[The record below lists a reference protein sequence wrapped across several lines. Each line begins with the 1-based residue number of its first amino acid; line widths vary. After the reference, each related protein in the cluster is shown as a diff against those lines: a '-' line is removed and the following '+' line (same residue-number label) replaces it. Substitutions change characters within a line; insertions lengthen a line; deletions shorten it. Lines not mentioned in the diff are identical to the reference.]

1 MKRTTLAVAAAALMI
16 CSANAQD
23 DLAPITLNAPDL
35 NRPASLMQA
44 FSKRASNTNYA
55 DRALSLQDMSD
66 LLWAANGFNRPAEKK
81 RTAPSA
87 LNFQDIDIY
96 VFLAEG
102 AYFYDA
108 EASVLKPVAKGDFR
122 AEIVPQL
129 PPKDMPHP
137 PALLVLV
144 SDLARHTRNPSEP
157 GKAKAATIDAGTL
170 KTAALDAGIVSQNI
184 SIFCAGVGM
193 VTRCRAS
200 LNTEKLKGI
209 LNLSDAQLP
218 ILNHPVGYGK

>member
-1 MKRTTLAVAAAALMI
+1 MKHASAAFVIATAVMTACAVH
-16 CSANAQD
+16 AQD
-23 DLAPITLNAPDL
+23 DLAPIALNAPDL

-44 FSKRASNTNYA
+44 FSNRASNTNYA
-55 DRALSLQDMSD
+55 DRALSIQDLSD

-108 EASVLKPVAKGDFR
+108 EASVLTPVAKGDFR

-144 SDLARHTRNPSEP
+144 SDLARFTRGSD
-157 GKAKAATIDAGTL
+157 DAGKL
-170 KTAALDAGIVSQNI
+170 RTASIDVGIVSQNI

-200 LNTEKLKGI
+200 LNEPKLREVLK
-209 LNLSDAQLP
+209 LRDKQVPL
-218 ILNHPVGYGK
+218 LNHPVGYKK

>member
-1 MKRTTLAVAAAALMI
+1 MKRTTLVIATAAMMI
-16 CSANAQD
+16 CSANAQN

-108 EASVLKPVAKGDFR
+108 EASVLKPIAKGDFR

-144 SDLARHTRNPSEP
+144 SDLARFTRGSDDAD
-157 GKAKAATIDAGTL
+157 KLRTASIDV
-170 KTAALDAGIVSQNI
+170 GIVSQNI

-200 LNTEKLKGI
+200 LNGDKIKGI
-209 LNLSDAQLP
+209 LKLNDKQVPL
-218 ILNHPVGYGK
+218 LNHPVGYAK